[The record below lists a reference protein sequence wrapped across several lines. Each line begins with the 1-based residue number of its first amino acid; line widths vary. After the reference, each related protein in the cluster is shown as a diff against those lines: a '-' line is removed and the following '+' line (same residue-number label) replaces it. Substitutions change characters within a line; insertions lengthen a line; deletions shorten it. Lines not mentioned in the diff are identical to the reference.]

1 MGAQLLVGLLL
12 LFLCPGVYKVLLVS
26 SKSLFLQSWV
36 SSVGSVAGL
45 LATSSKRAYAIPRS
59 AAPSAPALAVGHC
72 WPVPLQ
78 ETLKPSS
85 GSVSVGSLGPGAHP
99 VRTFGGLV
107 WALQA
112 SLAGMGFDS
121 KCDFAP
127 LTVLLGLLLCP
138 WTWGIFFWWDPTF
151 SFWWLFTASCNFGG

>member
-59 AAPSAPALAVGHC
+59 AAPRAPVPVAGHC
-72 WPVPLQ
+72 WSLPPEEKLRH
-78 ETLKPSS
+78 SS
-85 GSVSVGSLGPGAHP
+85 GSGLWVGHVFCALPRSEQLRQPGAWQVHCPSGPASQSPPGSLLLDFPGA
-99 VRTFGGLV
+99 L
-107 WALQA
+107 
-112 SLAGMGFDS
+112 
-121 KCDFAP
+121 
-127 LTVLLGLLLCP
+127 
-138 WTWGIFFWWDPTF
+138 
-151 SFWWLFTASCNFGG
+151 

>member
-59 AAPSAPALAVGHC
+59 AGPRAPALADPYLHRRHSDTVLVQSLWVGH
-72 WPVPLQ
+72 
-78 ETLKPSS
+78 SS
-85 GSVSVGSLGPGAHP
+85 C
-99 VRTFGGLV
+99 
-107 WALQA
+107 ALPR
-112 SLAGMGFDS
+112 SEKLR
-121 KCDFAP
+121 
-127 LTVLLGLLLCP
+127 
-138 WTWGIFFWWDPTF
+138 
-151 SFWWLFTASCNFGG
+151 